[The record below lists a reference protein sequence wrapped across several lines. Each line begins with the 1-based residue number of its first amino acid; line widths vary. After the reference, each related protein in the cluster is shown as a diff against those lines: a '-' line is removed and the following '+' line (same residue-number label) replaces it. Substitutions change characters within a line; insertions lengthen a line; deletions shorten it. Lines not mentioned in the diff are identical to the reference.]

1 MEGFA
6 FADEATTDVEVP
18 MVVSF
23 EVNPPSGAGVTVF
36 GAAADPSQIPAEL
49 TLFIAD

>member
-1 MEGFA
+1 
-6 FADEATTDVEVP
+6 